1 MNKKLIAVATTGLL
15 LMASLTACG
24 AKDDK
29 APASG
34 SETTQSQTETATT
47 DTKTEDTSKKD
58 SSTTDDKDAQS
69 EGTESSTQSK

>member
-34 SETTQSQTETATT
+34 SETTQSQT